1 MNSGWWWVW
10 GFFWG
15 WWKCSKIVMVTQS
28 WECVKNHWI
37 VHFKW
42 WISMACDLDFNK
54 AVTENIMTLIA
65 FHIPACNNW
74 IAKHNFHVHV
84 YCVSG
89 KSRWKEGCT
98 SHCHSRLFIS
108 GHLRYS
114 LLASF
119 QLHCWLHEKTV
130 TYSSNSIHLYIAFLP
145 QLHPVTLIT
154 YFSYFPIFI
163 HSCKICFKQV
173 RNRSVMFSLLFS
185 RFYDLAL

>member
-1 MNSGWWWVW
+1 MLPEAEWEGDMNSGWWWVW

-37 VHFKW
+37 VHFKL

-54 AVTENIMTLIA
+54 TVTENIMTLIA

-98 SHCHSRLFIS
+98 SHCTH
-108 GHLRYS
+108 
-114 LLASF
+114 ASSF
-119 QLHCWLHEKTV
+119 RDTYVTVCWHPFNCTADSMKRQWHIHQTP
-130 TYSSNSIHLYIAFLP
+130 SIF
-145 QLHPVTLIT
+145 T
-154 YFSYFPIFI
+154 
-163 HSCKICFKQV
+163 
-173 RNRSVMFSLLFS
+173 LLFFHS
-185 RFYDLAL
+185 YTQLL